1 VKLDVEVHGTGA
13 LAKAIAAR
21 FAAGGIVVTLRDV
34 AMPSPEA
41 DVVVWAREGCAMRD
55 ALAANE
61 AFLRAG
67 VAALFVLADRNELA
81 FGPLTVP
88 GRTACLACAGSHD
101 EDGAIGTA
109 SAVGAARVADDV
121 VVAIVQAASSS
132 ASIVLH
138 QRVARLPRGS
148 VRATS
153 AWPRLDC
160 TSCRAA
166 QVGPGPFELSA
177 SLALGAAPA
186 ATARRDVAGSVR
198 TVGIVGGGTAGYL
211 TALAL
216 RKLRPSLDV
225 TLLESSKIPVIG
237 VGEATTPDFVD
248 FLHGTLDVDR
258 LELFREVMP
267 TWKLGI
273 RFAWG
278 DPARPHFH
286 HPFTGEHL
294 LEACTHGKDQDLQ
307 SLGAQLMA
315 HDLAPILRDAEGRI
329 VSLLSQTPHAYHLDN
344 GRFVALLHRLAA
356 RAGVKQV
363 DCVVRDAVLASD
375 GSIERLRT
383 DDGRELSFD
392 LYVDA
397 SGFQSLLLEKTLGS
411 PFVDFGSS
419 LFCDAA
425 LVADVPSSGPIA
437 PYTLAE
443 TMDAGWCW
451 GIGMRDS
458 NHRGYVF
465 ASNALSSDAA
475 EAEMRRKNPTMGDA
489 RLIRFRSG
497 RHAESWSKNVVAVGN
512 AYAFV
517 EPLES
522 TALHMLLYEIELLC
536 DALPDH
542 GEGEGARRRFNEAL
556 AAHWDYLRGFLA
568 LHFRFNRK
576 LDTPFWQRC
585 RAEVDLAGAEAIVEA
600 FGEGAPLT
608 ARPDRTLLEESL
620 MRGRFFG
627 LLGVDNVLLGQGVAR
642 KLLSPAGDLG
652 PFDRWVKR
660 GLPSILAH
668 ALPQREAL
676 DAYVGLLEAG
686 RA

>member
-1 VKLDVEVHGTGA
+1 MKLNVEVHGTGA

-21 FAAGGIVVTLRDV
+21 FAAGGLVVTPRDV
-34 AMPSPEA
+34 AMPSPHA
-41 DVVVWAREGCAMRD
+41 DVVVWAREGCAMGE
-55 ALAANE
+55 ALAAND

-67 VAALFVLADRNELA
+67 VAALFVLADGNELA

-88 GRTACLACAGSHD
+88 GRTACLACAASPD
-101 EDGAIGTA
+101 EARPLGTA

-138 QRVARLPRGS
+138 QRIARSPRGA
-148 VRATS
+148 VRASS
-153 AWPRLDC
+153 AWPRLGC
-160 TSCRAA
+160 ASCAAA
-166 QVGPGPFELSA
+166 QVGPGPFALA
-177 SLALGAAPA
+177 AALALGAAPSA
-186 ATARRDVAGSVR
+186 SASGDDVGAVR
-198 TVGIVGGGTAGYL
+198 TIGIVGGGTAGYL

-216 RKLRPSLDV
+216 RKLHPSIEV
-225 TLLESSKIPVIG
+225 TLVESSKIPILG
-237 VGEATTPDFVD
+237 VGEATTPDLVD
-248 FLHGTLDVDR
+248 FLHGTLGVDR
-258 LELFREVMP
+258 LELFRDVLP

-294 LEACTHGKDQDLQ
+294 LEACANGRDQDLQ

-315 HDLAPILRDAEGRI
+315 HDRAPVLRDADGRV
-329 VSLLSQTPHAYHLDN
+329 VSLVAQTPHAYHLDN
-344 GRFVALLHRLAA
+344 RRFVALLHRLAA
-356 RAGVKQV
+356 RAGVTQI
-363 DCVVRDAVLASD
+363 DAVVRDAVLAPD
-375 GSIERLRT
+375 GSVDRLRT

-392 LYVDA
+392 LYIDA

-411 PFVDFGSS
+411 PFVDFASS

-425 LVADVPSSGPIA
+425 VAADVPSAGPIA

-451 GIGMRDS
+451 GIGMRDAI
-458 NHRGYVF
+458 HRGYVF
-465 ASNALSSDAA
+465 SSSHLSADAA

-489 RLIRFRSG
+489 RLVRFRSG
-497 RHAESWSKNVVAVGN
+497 RHAEAWSKNVVAVGN

-536 DALPDH
+536 DALPVH
-542 GEGEGARRRFNEAL
+542 GAGARRRVNEAL

-568 LHFRFNRK
+568 LHFRFNRR
-576 LDTPFWQRC
+576 LDTPFWERC

-608 ARPDRTLLEESL
+608 ARRDRALLEESL

-627 LLGVDNVLLGQGVAR
+627 LLGVDNVLLGQGVPT
-642 KLLSPAGDLG
+642 KLLTPAGDRG
-652 PFDRWVKR
+652 PFARWVKHA
-660 GLPSILAH
+660 LPSVLAH
-668 ALPQREAL
+668 ALPHREAL